1 MQPGNSANFLETCFV
16 CPYLRLTCM
25 LNIVG
30 MPAPGLAENDGRI
43 LLESFVHAT
52 MEQLGV
58 LGIALLMFL
67 ENIFPPIP
75 SELIMP
81 LAGYLATQGNI
92 SILSVIA
99 AGSLGSVAG
108 VVPWYFLG
116 RLMGEKK
123 LMAIAARY
131 GRWLTMSPSD
141 VEHAG
146 DHFRRHGKISVL
158 LGRLVPTVRT
168 LISVPAGIARMP
180 FAWFLFYSAIGSVI
194 WTAALAFAGFGLGQA
209 YGVVKDYINPI
220 ATGVLIVMIAFY
232 IYRVATFK
240 A

>member
-1 MQPGNSANFLETCFV
+1 M
-16 CPYLRLTCM
+16 
-25 LNIVG
+25 
-30 MPAPGLAENDGRI
+30 
-43 LLESFVHAT
+43 ESFVHAT

-58 LGIALLMFL
+58 FGIALLMFL

-81 LAGYLATQGNI
+81 LAGYLASQGNA

-108 VVPWYFLG
+108 VIPWYFLG
-116 RLMGEKK
+116 RLLGEKK

-141 VEHAG
+141 VENAG
-146 DHFRRHGKISVL
+146 HHFRKHGRLSVL

-168 LISVPAGIARMP
+168 LISVPAGIARMR

-209 YGVVKDYINPI
+209 YAVVKDYINPV
-220 ATGVLIVMIAFY
+220 ATGVLVLMIAFY
-232 IYRVATFK
+232 LYRVATFK

>member
-1 MQPGNSANFLETCFV
+1 MT
-16 CPYLRLTCM
+16 
-25 LNIVG
+25 
-30 MPAPGLAENDGRI
+30 
-43 LLESFVHAT
+43 AT
-52 MEQLGV
+52 MDQMGV
-58 LGIALLMFL
+58 FGITLLMFL

-81 LAGYLATQGNI
+81 LAGYRATQGNI
-92 SILSVIA
+92 SILSVIV

-116 RLMGEKK
+116 RLLGERK
-123 LMAIAARY
+123 LMKIAARY
-131 GRWLTMSPSD
+131 GRWLTMSPAN

-146 DHFRRHGKISVL
+146 DHFRKHGKTSVL

-180 FAWFLFYSAIGSVI
+180 FALFLLYSAIGSVI

-209 YGVVKDYINPI
+209 YGMVKDYINPV
-220 ATGVLIVMIAFY
+220 ATGVLVVMIAVY